1 MCLGIPGQIVERSGP
16 VARVDFG
23 DVEKE
28 IRLDIVGDTVEEGD
42 FVLNH
47 AGFAIRKIPEEEAG
61 ATIETYEALLTETE
75 RLEEAGAL
83 PSTET
88 DERNAD
94 AGDGGKE
101 S

>member
-47 AGFAIRKIPEEEAG
+47 AGFAIRKIPEDEAR

-83 PSTET
+83 PATTGEET
-88 DERNAD
+88 PQDSEDGDDET
-94 AGDGGKE
+94 
-101 S
+101 